1 MISIISRNAKFIL
14 PALLLIMLF
23 YFIWDYSST
32 KKEVSIL
39 ITTNINLEE
48 RIKEKESQL
57 KNLIASSEV
66 TEVTLSNFCKEQ
78 TEILASLNKK
88 QNNVF
93 SKYLN
98 RERVENA
105 EDSNEID
112 SFNDIDIIINGMSE
126 VYRKASSDI
135 TP

>member
-32 KKEVSIL
+32 KKEISIL
-39 ITTNINLEE
+39 ITTNITLEE

-57 KNLIASSEV
+57 KNLIASNEV

-105 EDSNEID
+105 EDSNETD

-135 TP
+135 AP

>member
-32 KKEVSIL
+32 KKEISIL
-39 ITTNINLEE
+39 ITANIILEE

-78 TEILASLNKK
+78 TEILTSLNKK
-88 QNNVF
+88 QNNLF
-93 SKYLN
+93 STYLN

-105 EDSNEID
+105 EDSNETD
-112 SFNDIDIIINGMSE
+112 NFNDIDIIINGMSE